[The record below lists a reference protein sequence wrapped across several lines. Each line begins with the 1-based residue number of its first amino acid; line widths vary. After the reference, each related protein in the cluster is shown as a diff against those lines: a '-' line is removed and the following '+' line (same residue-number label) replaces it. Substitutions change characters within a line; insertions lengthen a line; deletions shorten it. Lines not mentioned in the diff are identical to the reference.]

1 MAKYLLIDFGSTFTK
16 LTAVDS
22 EIGDIIASA
31 SHFTTVDSDITVG
44 YKNALD
50 RLYEILGGPMVFDH
64 IVACSSAAGGL
75 KMAAIGLVE
84 ELTVEAAKRVCLGAG
99 AKVDLVF
106 SHHLNKSEVEA
117 IKSKKIDIVLLA
129 GGSDGGNSE
138 CVLYNAK
145 LLGEAQLSIPI
156 VYAGNKSVQDEIKEI
171 FNQYGIDGYI
181 VDNVMPKINQ
191 LNIKQARDKIRDIF
205 LKRIIEAKGIKKI
218 ESEIERV
225 VLPTPEAC
233 LRACELLA
241 KGYLHEPG
249 MGEIVVVDVGGAT
262 TDLYSISEPSKRGDV
277 ILTGLEEPYAKRTVE
292 GDLGMRYSATGIL
305 KALTKEEIQMINLEK
320 GIDIETEINNRF
332 NNVSMLPSNVQE
344 AFVDGLLAEMCV
356 YKAMNRHA
364 GRMEEIY
371 TPMGMVHHQTGK
383 DLSDIEVVIG
393 TGGVIIKSKDPK
405 QILAKT
411 TNVFRNEFELRPRR
425 PKFYI
430 DSKYSLYAMGLL
442 SEYEPLLALRIMKKY
457 MTEV

>member
-22 EIGDIIASA
+22 ELGDIFASA
-31 SHFTTVDSDITVG
+31 NHFTTVDTDITIG

-50 RLYEILGGPMVFDH
+50 QLSKTIGHPVVFDRV
-64 IVACSSAAGGL
+64 IACSSAAGGL

-106 SHHLNKSEVEA
+106 SHHLNSSEVEL
-117 IKSKKIDIVLLA
+117 IKTKKIDIVLLA

-138 CVLYNAK
+138 CVLFNAK
-145 LLGEAQLSIPI
+145 MLSEANLGIPI
-156 VYAGNKSVQDEIKEI
+156 VYGGNKSVQDEIKAI
-171 FNQYGIDGYI
+171 FDNHHVNGHI

-191 LNIKQARDKIRDIF
+191 LNIKQAREKIRELF
-205 LKRIIEAKGIKKI
+205 LKNIIEAKGIKKI
-218 ESEIERV
+218 ESEIDKV
-225 VLPTPEAC
+225 VLPTPEAV

-241 KGYLHEPG
+241 KGYMHEPG
-249 MGEIVVVDVGGAT
+249 LGEVVVVDVGGAT

-305 KALTKEEIQMINLEK
+305 KALTKEEIMMINLEK
-320 GIDIETEINNRF
+320 GIDIEKEINDRNT
-332 NNVSMLPSNVQE
+332 NVSMLPKNRSE
-344 AFVDGLLAEMCV
+344 ELIDRLLAEMCV

-364 GRMEEIY
+364 GKMEEIY

-383 DLSDIEVVIG
+383 DLTDIEVVIG
-393 TGGVIIKSKDPK
+393 TGGVIIKSTDPK

-411 TNVFRNEFELRPRR
+411 TNVFRNDFELRPRH

-430 DSKYSLYAMGLL
+430 DSTYSLYAMGLL
-442 SEYEPLLALRIMKKY
+442 SEFDPVLALKIMKKHL
-457 MTEV
+457 TQV

>member
-22 EIGDIIASA
+22 ELGDIFASA
-31 SHFTTVDSDITVG
+31 NHFTTVDTDITIG

-50 RLYEILGGPMVFDH
+50 QLFKTIGHPVVFDRV
-64 IVACSSAAGGL
+64 VACSSAAGGL

-106 SHHLNKSEVEA
+106 SHHLNSTEVDL
-117 IKSKKIDIVLLA
+117 IKTKKIDIVLLA

-138 CVLYNAK
+138 CVLFNAK
-145 LLGEAQLSIPI
+145 MLSEANLGIPI
-156 VYAGNKSVQDEIKEI
+156 VYGGNKSVQDEIKAI
-171 FNQYGIDGYI
+171 FDSHHVNGHI

-191 LNIKQARDKIRDIF
+191 LNIKQAREKIRELF
-205 LKRIIEAKGIKKI
+205 LKNIIEAKGIKKI
-218 ESEIERV
+218 ESEIDKV
-225 VLPTPEAC
+225 VLPTPEAV

-241 KGYLHEPG
+241 KGYMHEPG
-249 MGEIVVVDVGGAT
+249 MGEVVVVDVGGAT

-305 KALTKEEIQMINLEK
+305 KALTKEEIMMINLEK
-320 GIDIETEINNRF
+320 GIDIEKEINERNT
-332 NNVSMLPSNVQE
+332 NVAMLPQNRNE
-344 AFVDGLLAEMCV
+344 ELIDRLLAEMCV

-364 GRMEEIY
+364 GKMEEIY

-383 DLSDIEVVIG
+383 DLTDIELVIG
-393 TGGVIIKSKDPK
+393 TGGVIIKSSDPK

-411 TNVFRNEFELRPRR
+411 TNVFRNDFELRPRH

-430 DSKYSLYAMGLL
+430 DSTYSLYAMGLL
-442 SEYEPLLALRIMKKY
+442 SEFDPVLALKIMKKHL
-457 MTEV
+457 TQV

>member
-22 EIGDIIASA
+22 ELGDIFASA
-31 SHFTTVDSDITVG
+31 NHFTTVDTDITIG

-50 RLYEILGGPMVFDH
+50 QLFKTIGHPVVFDRV
-64 IVACSSAAGGL
+64 VACSSAAGGL

-106 SHHLNKSEVEA
+106 SHHLNSTEVDL
-117 IKSKKIDIVLLA
+117 IKTKKIDIVLLA

-138 CVLYNAK
+138 CVLFNAK
-145 LLGEAQLSIPI
+145 MLSEANLGIPI
-156 VYAGNKSVQDEIKEI
+156 VYGGNKSVQDEIKAI
-171 FNQYGIDGYI
+171 FDSHHVNGHI

-191 LNIKQARDKIRDIF
+191 LNIKQAREKIRELF
-205 LKRIIEAKGIKKI
+205 LKNIIEAKGIKKI
-218 ESEIERV
+218 ESEIDKV
-225 VLPTPEAC
+225 VLPTPEAV

-241 KGYLHEPG
+241 KGYMHEPG
-249 MGEIVVVDVGGAT
+249 MGEVVVVDVGGAT

-305 KALTKEEIQMINLEK
+305 KALTKEEIMMINLEK
-320 GIDIETEINNRF
+320 GIDIEKEINERNT
-332 NNVSMLPSNVQE
+332 NVSMLPQNRNE
-344 AFVDGLLAEMCV
+344 ELIDRLLAEMCV

-364 GRMEEIY
+364 GKMEEIY

-383 DLSDIEVVIG
+383 DLTDIELVIG
-393 TGGVIIKSKDPK
+393 TGGVIIKSSDPK

-411 TNVFRNEFELRPRR
+411 TNVFRNDFELRPRH

-430 DSKYSLYAMGLL
+430 DSTYSLYAMGLL
-442 SEYEPLLALRIMKKY
+442 SEFDPVLALKIMKKHL
-457 MTEV
+457 TQV